1 MAITVN
7 WNEKC
12 GEATF
17 EEHFKGEETRTYTL
31 DLYVGNCFL
40 VMIHE
45 FINEDGVIERNLSA
59 FFVDEE
65 HMKRCLDNGLFK
77 KHQDALQH

>member
-1 MAITVN
+1 MAITVY

-17 EEHFKGEETRTYTL
+17 KNEEGRTYTL

-40 VMIHE
+40 IVVHE
-45 FINEDGVIERNLSA
+45 FVNEDGEKERQLDS
-59 FFVDEE
+59 FFVDEG
-65 HMKRCLDNGLFK
+65 HMKRCLDNGIYNR
-77 KHQDALQH
+77 DYC